1 MLIED
6 EESLQM
12 YVEESLDHMANI
24 ENNLLAIE
32 KGGDSA
38 DPEIVNEVFR
48 AAHSIKGGAGLMGLN
63 NIKELSHRVESVLGM
78 IREKKITP
86 DASIISIVLSAFDK
100 LYEMVTHIRESE
112 TIDIS
117 EEVVSLTGLTTAS
130 LPAARKP
137 DVTKMI
143 NILPPDGGPAL
154 FQISRLDLDKARK
167 GGRDL
172 YLIEW
177 DLIQDIHEQERSLM
191 EMMKSVSMSGDVLDI
206 TMKIEAVGTLEEGT
220 PSRIPILMLYSSRIG
235 DDILPSLFNVER
247 HQVHRVTEA
256 MMVPAEADKPTPVR
270 PDAGMPETAQ
280 SFTTETTPAPEA
292 TMPDVADED
301 RPAALDTT
309 DTVYADED
317 DGLTIDSLKGPH
329 VKAALSQTS
338 LRVDV
343 KLLDNLMTLA
353 GEMVLSRNQLIQS
366 LTAQNAKT
374 IASAAQR
381 INMVTSELQDV
392 IMRTRMQS
400 IGTIFNKFPRLVR
413 DMSQT
418 LGKKVELTIE
428 GTDVELDKTII
439 EAISE
444 PLVHLVRNSVDHGI
458 EPPGKR
464 AQLGK
469 SPIGRIHLAALHEA
483 GQVSIEITDD
493 GNGIDDQLIVATAL
507 RKGLIAERRVAD
519 MSRKEK
525 TELILLPGF
534 STSDKVTD
542 VSGRGVGMDV
552 VKTNLEK
559 LSGTMDIDSV
569 PGKYTTISIKLPLT
583 LAIIP
588 SQIISV
594 STEKYA
600 IPQVNLDELLRIPA
614 DQVKNRIEKV
624 GDAPVVR
631 LRGRLLPLVD
641 LAEVLGIEKT
651 YVHPENGLEYSERRQ
666 NVADRRSRQHLA
678 ETETEDAAPAP
689 AKETRS
695 QSGER
700 IPASRRKAEDRRFH
714 ATSAVNIAVVFQGN
728 TRYGLIVDR
737 LLDSE
742 EIVVKPLGRHFK
754 QCQEYS
760 GATIMGDGRVSL
772 ILDVAGVAQSARLK
786 SLELSEKAQ
795 QRAAEEKAAAT
806 ASDQT
811 KASLLM
817 FANGPD
823 EQFAVSLSLVERIE
837 SINPTAIEHVGGKRI
852 IQYRGGA
859 LPLFSLSE
867 VAAVSPLP
875 ESGEIAVIVFSLGG
889 KEIGLMVAPPV
900 DAIEVPITIDSKAL
914 KQPGI
919 IGSAIIHNH
928 TTLLVDVFEAVK
940 TVYPDWVAGGKAPGR
955 PVAEGNKAT
964 LLFAED
970 SDFFRKQVRGFLEED
985 GYTVLEAANGQAA
998 WELLD
1003 TTDQTVDLVI
1013 TDIEMPVMDGFELTQ
1028 KIKSD
1033 NRFRHLSVLALTSL
1047 AGEED
1052 IVRGKQIGI
1061 TDYHIK
1067 MDREKLLDTV
1077 KRQLAA
1083 DAG

>member
-1 MLIED
+1 MIIED

-32 KGGDSA
+32 KGGDNA

-86 DASIISIVLSAFDK
+86 DPNIISIVLAAFDK

-130 LPAARKP
+130 LPAAKKP
-137 DVTKMI
+137 DVAKMI
-143 NILPPDGGPAL
+143 NVMSPEGDAAL

-177 DLIQDIHEQERSLM
+177 DLIQDIQEQERSLM
-191 EMMKSVSMSGDVLDI
+191 DMMKSVSMSGDVLDI
-206 TMKIEAVGTLEEGT
+206 TMKIEAVGTLEEGP

-235 DDILPSLFNVER
+235 EDILPSLFNVEK
-247 HQVHRVTEA
+247 HQVCRVTEA
-256 MMVPAEADKPTPVR
+256 MLVPAEARRPATIRPAVEPPAHSSPPPV
-270 PDAGMPETAQ
+270 PAAPV
-280 SFTTETTPAPEA
+280 TEPVVQT
-292 TMPDVADED
+292 DED
-301 RPAALDTT
+301 AAAAP
-309 DTVYADED
+309 VEADAAFADDD
-317 DGLTIDSLKGPH
+317 DGLVLDNLKSPQ
-329 VKAALSQTS
+329 VKASLSQTS

-353 GEMVLSRNQLIQS
+353 GEMVLSRNQLLQS
-366 LTAQNAKT
+366 LAARNAKT

-381 INMVTSELQDV
+381 INMVTSELQEV

-483 GQVSIEITDD
+483 GQVTIEITDD
-493 GNGIDDQLIVATAL
+493 GKGIDDQLIVATAI
-507 RKGLIAERRVAD
+507 RKGLITERQAAD
-519 MSRKEK
+519 MSQKEK
-525 TELILLPGF
+525 MELILLPGF

-569 PGKYTTISIKLPLT
+569 TGKYTTISIKLPLT

-588 SQIISV
+588 SQIIAV
-594 STEKYA
+594 GNEKYA

-641 LAEVLGIEKT
+641 LADVMGIEKT
-651 YVHPENGLEYSERRQ
+651 FTHPENGRQYAERRQ
-666 NVADRRSRQHLA
+666 NVADRRSRQHMSGP
-678 ETETEDAAPAP
+678 ESSEAPFTP
-689 AKETRS
+689 EKEGRTV
-695 QSGER
+695 ER
-700 IPASRRKAEDRRFH
+700 VPPSRRKTEDRRFH

-728 TRYGLIVDR
+728 SRYGLIVDR

-760 GATIMGDGRVSL
+760 GATIMGDGRVAL
-772 ILDVAGVAQSARLK
+772 ILDVAGISHSARLK
-786 SLELSEKAQ
+786 TLEISEKAQ
-795 QRAAEEKAAAT
+795 QREAEEKGDAT
-806 ASDQT
+806 APAQT

-817 FANGPD
+817 FSNGPN

-837 SINPTAIEHVGGKRI
+837 SINPAAIEHVGGKRV

-859 LPLFSLSE
+859 LPLFSLHE
-867 VAAVSPLP
+867 VAAVNPLP
-875 ESGEIAVIVFSLGG
+875 LASELAVIVFSVGG
-889 KEIGLMVAPPV
+889 KEIGLMVTPPV

-919 IGSAIIHNH
+919 IGSAIIHDH
-928 TTLLVDVFEAVK
+928 TTLLVDVFEAVRA
-940 TVYPDWVAGGKAPGR
+940 VYPDWITGSGAPSR
-955 PVAEGNKAT
+955 TPVADKKAT

-970 SDFFRKQVRGFLEED
+970 SDFFRHQVKGFLEED
-985 GYTVLEAANGQAA
+985 GYAVLEAKNGQDA
-998 WELLD
+998 WD
-1003 TTDQTVDLVI
+1003 IIDKTDQPVDLVI

-1028 KIKSD
+1028 KLRGD
-1033 NRFRHLSVLALTSL
+1033 GRFRHIPVLALTSL

-1077 KRQLAA
+1077 KRQLAT